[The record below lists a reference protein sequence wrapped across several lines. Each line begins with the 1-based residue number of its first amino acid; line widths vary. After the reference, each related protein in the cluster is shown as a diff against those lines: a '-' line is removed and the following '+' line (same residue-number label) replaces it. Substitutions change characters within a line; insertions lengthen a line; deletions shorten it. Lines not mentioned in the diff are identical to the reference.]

1 MVIAKL
7 LYVFGLNEEIE
18 FSKKQSTFFYG
29 NCKIDLIDSFNIFQS
44 QLVIKEISFEYPTSD
59 MCASYLRKTHYDSK
73 LYYISVNLATAYRC
87 VSRQTINAPLVS
99 AQLNYF

>member
-29 NCKIDLIDSFNIFQS
+29 NFKIDLIDSFNIFQS
-44 QLVIKEISFEYPTSD
+44 QLVIKEISFD
-59 MCASYLRKTHYDSK
+59 K
-73 LYYISVNLATAYRC
+73 
-87 VSRQTINAPLVS
+87 
-99 AQLNYF
+99 